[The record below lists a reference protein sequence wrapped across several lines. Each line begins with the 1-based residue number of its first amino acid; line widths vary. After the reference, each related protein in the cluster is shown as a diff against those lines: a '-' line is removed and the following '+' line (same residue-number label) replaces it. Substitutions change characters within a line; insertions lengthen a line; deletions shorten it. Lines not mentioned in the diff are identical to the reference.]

1 MYMYLSPIIPETALW
16 LLCASFACVV
26 LLAAIY
32 FFRVNSVVS
41 TRRRADAERP
51 DKPEADYLAASVIIY
66 SQGDAEALRK
76 MLDAVLAQD
85 YPAAYEVIVVNEGES
100 ADVRDTVSMLRAAH
114 NNLYL
119 TFTPEGVVNLSRKK
133 LGVTLGIK
141 AARYDIV
148 VLTTTAAE
156 IESPL
161 WLRRMMSRFD
171 KDNNVEVVL
180 GFAYVDADED
190 DCYGRRRRAFDFVA
204 DSVRWIGVAAAGKPF
219 RGTEYN
225 IAYRKSVFFKNKGF
239 ARRLNLHN
247 GDDDIF
253 ISEISN
259 RHNTAVELSDE
270 SIVRLRHG
278 NHPRIFDERV
288 LRRLFT
294 EQFIKRR
301 PRILIPLT
309 GWLQII
315 AILCGIAAGVCAYP
329 NMEAAIA
336 AAVIIICMWAL
347 DIYIWRRAMKALKSR
362 RLLLT
367 LPWLSLTYPLRRIS
381 RRIRSRFGKQ
391 KKYTWD

>member
-1 MYMYLSPIIPETALW
+1 MYLSPVIPDIALW
-16 LLCASFACVV
+16 LLCACFACVM

-32 FFRVNSVVS
+32 FFRVNTVVKH
-41 TRRRADAERP
+41 RRKADAERP
-51 DKPEADYLAASVIIY
+51 DKPEADYLATSVIIY
-66 SQGDAEALRK
+66 SQGDADALRE

-100 ADVRDTVSMLRAAH
+100 ADVRDTVSMLRATH
-114 NNLYL
+114 SNLYL

-133 LGVTLGIK
+133 LGITLGIK

-161 WLRRMMSRFD
+161 WLRRIMRPFN
-171 KDNNVEVVL
+171 KDNNIEVVL

-190 DCYGRRRRAFDFVA
+190 NSYGRRRRAFDYVA
-204 DSVRWIGVAAAGKPF
+204 DSVRWLGVAIAGKPF

-225 IAYRKSVFFKNKGF
+225 IAYRKSAFFKNKGF

-253 ISEISN
+253 ISEIAN
-259 RHNTAVELSDE
+259 RNNTAVELSDE
-270 SIVRLRHG
+270 SMVRLRHG
-278 NHPRIFDERV
+278 NHPRIFNERV

-294 EQFIKRR
+294 EHFIKRR
-301 PRILIPLT
+301 PRLLLPLT

-315 AILCGIAAGVCAYP
+315 AILCGVAAAVYSYP
-329 NMEAAIA
+329 NMQAAIA
-336 AAVIIICMWAL
+336 AGVIIICMWAL
-347 DIYIWRRAMKALKSR
+347 DIFIWRKAMKAMKSR
-362 RLLLT
+362 RLFFT
-367 LPWLSLTYPLRRIS
+367 LPWLSLSYPLRRFS
-381 RRIRSRFGKQ
+381 RHIRSRFGKQ